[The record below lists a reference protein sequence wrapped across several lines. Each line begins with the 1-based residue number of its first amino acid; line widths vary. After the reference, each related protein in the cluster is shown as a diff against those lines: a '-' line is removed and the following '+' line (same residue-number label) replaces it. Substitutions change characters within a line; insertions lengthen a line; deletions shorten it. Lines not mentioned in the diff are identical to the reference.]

1 MPLSLGLAFSL
12 VSFVFVCLS
21 GGREILLSSYELP
34 RLVETSSGLL
44 FAVSSFS
51 CEVGTP
57 LAVGLVPG
65 PVGCIWFNSVQ
76 IDCAKSRAC
85 RRARGCKL
93 DLGCS
98 CCLRWPPNREVDD
111 DDSESPASFV
121 VRCCGCQ
128 NPKARPPRGAQHR
141 RRSCSNQNACSHKS
155 RERWPYALRKRGRLQ
170 PNKLRLFAQ
179 RVIRSKRNK
188 PLPRHPF
195 GPRSQRNER
204 KRRFSCCAGS

>member
-1 MPLSLGLAFSL
+1 MLLSLGSAFSL

-65 PVGCIWFNSVQ
+65 PVRCIWFNSVQ

-128 NPKARPPRGAQHR
+128 NPKARPLRGAQHR

-155 RERWPYALRKRGRLQ
+155 RERYIA
-170 PNKLRLFAQ
+170 
-179 RVIRSKRNK
+179 
-188 PLPRHPF
+188 LPRNPVQS
-195 GPRSQRNER
+195 GPRQIAFPRVRSPDAPRPLAQPDGDPVER
-204 KRRFSCCAGS
+204 SR